1 MLPTID
7 RRRRFIFTRS
17 MISQSCLVL
26 RASPYVQKV
35 SPSPV
40 FFSAEFKEKLRK
52 KLKEGVTPR
61 DAVESLGIDPKI
73 LGENR
78 IAGLK
83 AIVRKEV
90 KAGEGFRDYSTYSR
104 GLGGQGSKDA
114 KIRFLEQQLAYKD
127 QEIEF
132 LKKIVSLGSKGET
145 DT

>member
-1 MLPTID
+1 MSNK
-7 RRRRFIFTRS
+7 IFSEEEMER
-17 MISQSCLVL
+17 L

-35 SPSPV
+35 SPSQV
-40 FFSAEFKEKLRK
+40 FFSAAFKEQLWKMLM
-52 KLKEGVTPR
+52 EGKTPR
-61 DAVESLGIDPKI
+61 DAVEALGIDPKI

-90 KAGEGFRDYSTYSR
+90 KAGEGFRDYTTYT
-104 GLGGQGSKDA
+104 GGQSVQTSKDA

-132 LKKIVSLGSKGET
+132 LKKIVSLDGKGEK

>member
-1 MLPTID
+1 MSNK
-7 RRRRFIFTRS
+7 IFSEEEMER
-17 MISQSCLVL
+17 L

-35 SPSPV
+35 SPSQV
-40 FFSAEFKEKLRK
+40 FFSATFKEQLWKMLM
-52 KLKEGVTPR
+52 EGKTPR
-61 DAVESLGIDPKI
+61 DAVEALGIDPKI

-90 KAGEGFRDYSTYSR
+90 KAGEGFRDYTTYT
-104 GLGGQGSKDA
+104 GGQSVQTSKDA

-132 LKKIVSLGSKGET
+132 LKKIVSLGGKGEK

>member
-1 MLPTID
+1 MSNK
-7 RRRRFIFTRS
+7 IFSEEEMER
-17 MISQSCLVL
+17 L

-35 SPSPV
+35 SPSQV
-40 FFSAEFKEKLRK
+40 FFSAAFKEQLWKMLM
-52 KLKEGVTPR
+52 EGKMPR
-61 DAVESLGIDPKI
+61 DAVEALGIDPKI

-90 KAGEGFRDYSTYSR
+90 KTGERFRDYTTYTG
-104 GLGGQGSKDA
+104 GLSVQTSKDA

-132 LKKIVSLGSKGET
+132 LKKIVSLGSKGEK